1 MYCRRT
7 EATVKIGDIEYLTAT
22 EVVQLA
28 DMKRDTFTSYV
39 SRGQAPQP
47 DLIVGRLKLY
57 EQATITK
64 WLAERPGRGH
74 RTDLKPKSD

>member
-1 MYCRRT
+1 M
-7 EATVKIGDIEYLTAT
+7 KIANVEYLTAT
-22 EVVQLA
+22 DVAELA

-47 DLIVGRLKLY
+47 DLIVGGRKLY
-57 EQATITK
+57 EQATIKK

-74 RTDLKPKSD
+74 RTDLNPKAD